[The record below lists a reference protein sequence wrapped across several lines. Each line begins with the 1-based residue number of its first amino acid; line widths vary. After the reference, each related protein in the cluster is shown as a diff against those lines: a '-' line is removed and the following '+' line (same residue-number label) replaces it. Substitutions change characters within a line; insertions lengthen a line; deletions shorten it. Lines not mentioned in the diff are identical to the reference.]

1 MIKEDNNV
9 KYFEY
14 IFISNDFIECKILC
28 NLSKTNLLTILLFQ
42 RFRLLYE
49 ISHIMFRVVKVCI
62 RFFIKIDAIST
73 YQRNFNNKN
82 DGTLKFYVLSLN

>member
-28 NLSKTNLLTILLFQ
+28 NLSKANLLTILLFQ

-49 ISHIMFRVVKVCI
+49 ISHIMFRVVFGVYKVFHKNRRNI
-62 RFFIKIDAIST
+62 YIS
-73 YQRNFNNKN
+73 K
-82 DGTLKFYVLSLN
+82 KFQQ